1 MKLGKPSQG
10 ATSAE
15 CAARVMDTVPL
26 VMRFIRA
33 EMRAHKAAFLSIPQ
47 LRSLAFINRNPGAS
61 LSDLADHLGVTSA
74 TASATTERLVQ
85 RNLVQR
91 IHHPQERRRIVLN
104 LTEEGKCLLQQSL
117 DQTRAQISDLL
128 DGLTAEEISHIEEG
142 LALLKN
148 VFDQTESN
156 PPKR

>member
-1 MKLGKPSQG
+1 MSLDKPSQ
-10 ATSAE
+10 AAAAEE

-26 VMRFIRA
+26 VMRFIRS

-47 LRSLAFINRNPGAS
+47 LRSLAFINRSPGAS
-61 LSDLADHLGVTSA
+61 LCDLADHLGVTSA

-91 IHHPQERRRIVLN
+91 SHHPQERRRIVLN
-104 LTEEGKCLLQQSL
+104 LTDEGKYHLQESL
-117 DQTRAQISDLL
+117 DQTRAHIADLL
-128 DGLTAEEISHIEEG
+128 KGLTPEEVSHIESG

-148 VFDQTESN
+148 VFEQREIHS
-156 PPKR
+156 P